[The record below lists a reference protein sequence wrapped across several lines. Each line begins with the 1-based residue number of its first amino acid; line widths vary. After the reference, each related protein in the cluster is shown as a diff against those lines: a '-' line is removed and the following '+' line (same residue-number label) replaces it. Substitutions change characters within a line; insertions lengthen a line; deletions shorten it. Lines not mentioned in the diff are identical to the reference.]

1 MAHSLLVRAGQW
13 LHRQLQDEQRE
24 VAARTD
30 PTWLLRHKSRL
41 VERGTSYGLNT
52 LHEIER
58 RIPLI
63 EPTLVSTIETE
74 LAESLD
80 GSEDWERVI
89 ELVDDI
95 IEGELLG
102 KERE

>member
-1 MAHSLLVRAGQW
+1 MADSLLVRAGQW
-13 LHRQLQDEQRE
+13 LHRRLEHERQEI
-24 VAARTD
+24 ATRTD
-30 PTWLLRHKSRL
+30 LTQLPRHKGRL
-41 VERGTSYGLNT
+41 VERGVSYGLNT

-63 EPTLVSTIETE
+63 EPTLVSTIETA

-80 GSEDWERVI
+80 GSEDWERMI